1 MANKIKCPRCGEEID
16 IENLIQAEAKDT
28 LDKKLAQQKAELDK
42 QLEEYKKQTESLK
55 SQLEKEKEKAIDD
68 ALKSQKQKFKAKE
81 EELKKNIREEQKEA
95 YQELEK
101 ELEEKSLQIKELNKL
116 KAEKSRLEREK
127 EELQE
132 KIIADTEKEFSQ
144 KLVEEKQKYQKQAE
158 EKFELQIKELQKQLQ
173 DQKDLT
179 EEMKKRQEQGSMQLQ
194 GEVQE
199 LAIEKYLKENY
210 IYDEI
215 KEVGKGDMGADSLQ
229 IVNTS
234 YKPNCGTIYYESKRT
249 KTFKEDWIAKFKND
263 IQEKGADIGV
273 LVTAVYPKNMT
284 RMGMRDG
291 VYICTYEEFK
301 ALSFILRETLIKISD
316 TKTLQEN
323 RHEKSAILYN
333 YLTSTEFRFQFETIV
348 KAFVGLQNDLESEK
362 RAMNKLWKKREKEI
376 QNVLSATTDMY
387 GAIQGISGNAIQRVE
402 ALELPLLDTVD

>member
-1 MANKIKCPRCGEEID
+1 MANKIKCPKCGEEID
-16 IENLIQAEAKDT
+16 IENLIQAEAKDA
-28 LDKKLAQQKAELDK
+28 LDKKLAQQKAQLDK

-68 ALKSQKQKFKAKE
+68 ALKSQKQEFKAKE

-333 YLTSTEFRFQFETIV
+333 YLTSTEFKFQFETIV
-348 KAFVGLQNDLESEK
+348 NAFVGLQNDLESEK

>member
-1 MANKIKCPRCGEEID
+1 MANKIKCPKCGEEID

-28 LDKKLAQQKAELDK
+28 LDKKLAQQKAQLDK

-68 ALKSQKQKFKAKE
+68 ALKSQKQEFKAKE

-348 KAFVGLQNDLESEK
+348 NAFVGLQNDLESEK

-402 ALELPLLDTVD
+402 ALELPLLD

>member
-68 ALKSQKQKFKAKE
+68 ALKSQKQEFKAKE

-348 KAFVGLQNDLESEK
+348 NAFVGLQNDLESEK